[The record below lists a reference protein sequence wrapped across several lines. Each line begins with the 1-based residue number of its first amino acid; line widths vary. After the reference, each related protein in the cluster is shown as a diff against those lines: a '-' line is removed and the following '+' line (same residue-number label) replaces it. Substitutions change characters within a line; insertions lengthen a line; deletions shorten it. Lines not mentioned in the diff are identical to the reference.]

1 MPVSA
6 TYGYLLTKDRVA
18 YLTKISFTVTLF
30 NRLRKIYKSKQ
41 MNDAIQQQ
49 DSESIEIYEP
59 DELLQQQ

>member
-1 MPVSA
+1 MPAST
-6 TYGYLLTKDRVA
+6 TYGYLLTKDRVD

>member
-1 MPVSA
+1 MPAST